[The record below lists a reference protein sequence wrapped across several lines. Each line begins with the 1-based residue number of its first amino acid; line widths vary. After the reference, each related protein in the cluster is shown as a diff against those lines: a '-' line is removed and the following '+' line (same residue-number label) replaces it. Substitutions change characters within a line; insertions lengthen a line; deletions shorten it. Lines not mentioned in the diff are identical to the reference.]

1 MKSRYLI
8 FSILSIY
15 LATTFLSCSDLEREK
30 DTLELDKDSIL
41 INQEGGEDNIQV
53 EANGEWRIQE
63 IPDWLSVNPTSGEV
77 YNYVTVTAKENKESG
92 RRKASL
98 VFTHKKLSKT
108 VEVEQLGLVE
118 AKPFIKLSESYVNWP
133 SAAGTLRI
141 KLTTNRPWKISEYYH
156 RWISVSPSSGEG
168 SAEITIEIN
177 ENRNPGSRD
186 IYLSFIGEKMEKKLY
201 INQYGL
207 SDYLRVPSLPIFP
220 FKEFSYN
227 QNTGRVLTNS
237 LFINPE
243 IKDKIYLGNLVG
255 HNSQSNIYI
264 PEFTGYTFNPI
275 TVSTSAAI
283 DGEAVK
289 NFIPS
294 QAEQDA
300 FALQIAEQLRNQS
313 DLKTINDNAVEFYT
327 HKELRTIGSV
337 NLGVKLDEVVSGAS
351 YTELEMSRKYGLI
364 YSFKNIFFTL
374 DMDHPEKLIKEEL
387 KEADKAKGV
396 SYVSSVNYGR
406 VGLLIVESD
415 TDSRDV
421 RMAINKILKGKPLTS
436 EENDL
441 LLAADIYYVYFDKE
455 KNVQTLK
462 GSLDA
467 VNAYRDAALKVA
479 DSIYPVEFRLSN
491 YMDNS
496 QRTIS
501 YSFRMG
507 E

>member
-237 LFINPE
+237 LFINPV

-300 FALQIAEQLRNQS
+300 FALQIAEQLHNQS

-421 RMAINKILKGKPLTS
+421 RMAINKILKGKPLSS

-441 LLAADIYYVYFDKE
+441 LLAANIYYVYFDKE

>member
-77 YNYVTVTAKENKESG
+77 YNYVTVTAKENKGSG

-237 LFINPE
+237 LFINPV

-421 RMAINKILKGKPLTS
+421 RMAINKILKGKPLSS

>member
-1 MKSRYLI
+1 MKSKYLI
-8 FSILSIY
+8 LSILSLY
-15 LATTFLSCSDLEREK
+15 LATIFLSCSDLEREK

-98 VFTHKKLSKT
+98 VFIHKKLSKT
-108 VEVEQLGLVE
+108 VEVEQLGLAE
-118 AKPFIKLSESYVNWP
+118 AKPFIKLSESYVNWS

-168 SAEITIEIN
+168 SADITIEIN

-227 QNTGRVLTNS
+227 QNSGSVLTNS

-255 HNSQSNIYI
+255 HNSHSNIYI

-283 DGEAVK
+283 DGEVVK

-351 YTELEMSRKYGLI
+351 YAELEMSRKYGLI

-396 SYVSSVNYGR
+396 SYVSSVNYGK

-421 RMAINKILKGKPLTS
+421 RMAINKILKGKPLSS

-501 YSFRMG
+501 FSFRMG

>member
-1 MKSRYLI
+1 MKSKYLI
-8 FSILSIY
+8 LSILSLY
-15 LATTFLSCSDLEREK
+15 LATIFLSCSDLEREK

-108 VEVEQLGLVE
+108 VEVEQLGLAE

-168 SAEITIEIN
+168 SADITIEIN

-396 SYVSSVNYGR
+396 SYVSSVNYGK

-421 RMAINKILKGKPLTS
+421 RMAINKILKGKPLSS

-501 YSFRMG
+501 FSFRMG

>member
-108 VEVEQLGLVE
+108 VEVEQLGLAE

-141 KLTTNRPWKISEYYH
+141 KLTTNRPWKISESYH
-156 RWISVSPSSGEG
+156 RWISVSPRSGEG

-351 YTELEMSRKYGLI
+351 YAELEMSRKYGLI

-436 EENDL
+436 EEDDL

-462 GSLDA
+462 GNLDA

-501 YSFRMG
+501 FSFRMG

>member
-237 LFINPE
+237 LFINPV

-421 RMAINKILKGKPLTS
+421 RMAINKILKGKPLSS

>member
-1 MKSRYLI
+1 MKSKHLI
-8 FSILSIY
+8 LSILSLY
-15 LATTFLSCSDLEREK
+15 LATIFLSCSDLEREK

-108 VEVEQLGLVE
+108 VEVEQLGLAE
-118 AKPFIKLSESYVNWP
+118 AKPFIKLSESYVNWS

-141 KLTTNRPWKISEYYH
+141 KLTTNRPWKIAEYYD
-156 RWISVSPSSGEG
+156 RWISVSPNSGEG

-186 IYLSFIGEKMEKKLY
+186 IYLSFIGERMEKKLY

-227 QNTGRVLTNS
+227 QNSGSVLTNS

-283 DGEAVK
+283 DGEVVK

-396 SYVSSVNYGR
+396 SYVSSVNYGK

-421 RMAINKILKGKPLTS
+421 RMAINKILKGKPLSS

-501 YSFRMG
+501 FSFRMG

>member
-1 MKSRYLI
+1 MKSKYLI
-8 FSILSIY
+8 LSILSLY
-15 LATTFLSCSDLEREK
+15 LATIFLSCSDLEREK

-108 VEVEQLGLVE
+108 VEVEQLGLAE
-118 AKPFIKLSESYVNWP
+118 AKPFIKLSESSIMLSS
-133 SAAGTLRI
+133 SAGVKRI
-141 KLTTNRPWKISEYYH
+141 QISTNRPWKIAEYSNE
-156 RWISVSPSSGEG
+156 WISISPTSGEG
-168 SAEITIEIN
+168 SAEITIEAN
-177 ENRNPGSRD
+177 ENRNKDMRHAY
-186 IYLSFIGEKMEKKLY
+186 IKINGEEMQKVLY
-201 INQYGL
+201 ISQNGL
-207 SDYLRVPSLPIFP
+207 SDHIRIPSLPIFP
-220 FKEFSYN
+220 YKEFSYN
-227 QNTGRVLTNS
+227 QKSGRVLTNS
-237 LFINPE
+237 LFINPV

-275 TVSTSAAI
+275 TVSTSAHI
-283 DGEAVK
+283 DGEIVR
-289 NFIPS
+289 NYIPS
-294 QAEQDA
+294 SEEQDA
-300 FALQIAEQLRNQS
+300 FAEQIAEQLQNQS
-313 DLKTINDNAVEFYT
+313 DLKTIKDNAIEFYT

-337 NLGVKLDEVVSGAS
+337 NLGVKLDEVVAGTS
-351 YTELEMSRKYGLI
+351 YTEQEMLKEYGLI

-396 SYVSSVNYGR
+396 SYVSSVNYGK

-421 RMAINKILKGKPLTS
+421 RMAINKILKGKPLSS
-436 EENDL
+436 EEKDL

-501 YSFRMG
+501 FSFRMG